1 MTSFWETPVGT
12 LRLRVPETTIASGWQ
27 SINASANPIIRM
39 RDDPAAVAARAGEAD
54 RAAG

>member
-39 RDDPAAVAARAGEAD
+39 RDDPAAVAAPAGEAD